1 MHDPWLAVAAETY
14 SEGSR
19 QSGNNI
25 EELSEKR
32 SVQATSQQYFS
43 LRTNQAS
50 VTSQQYFSLRTNQHQ
65 PSATSQPNRL
75 QMSFLVRSRHEAPPS
90 ANEGLKGP

>member
-32 SVQATSQQYFS
+32 SVQARALFVWLTS
-43 LRTNQAS
+43 
-50 VTSQQYFSLRTNQHQ
+50 HQ
-65 PSATSQPNRL
+65 PAVFFSPNKSAISNQLTVLFSQNKP
-75 QMSFLVRSRHEAPPS
+75 APAISHQPTEQ
-90 ANEGLKGP
+90 AADGLFSSCQA